1 MAENE
6 AQKPED
12 ILREILSGLQS
23 GDAAE
28 RLNAIRQLGSL
39 NFSSEAIRNELERL
53 AGNDEDEAVRE
64 AALAAL
70 DLPTHRHVRSRINK
84 LTMGNRFIV
93 LNEINEWEKLELLD
107 KAKASV
113 LRKRYDFDAAP
124 AAKPA
129 DEPSLSQEKP
139 FDSLALSARASV
151 APPTGTS
158 QGEKANPR
166 ATLTQTLLSE
176 ANIKI
181 ALYLGAFF
189 VVASAAILGAFVDI
203 FRIPLLI
210 LGTLFFGGTSIAI
223 RKRLPQPSFALFIV
237 FSFFLPIT
245 ANVVENTLNL
255 SAPFTAAY
263 WVLIGLFMTAIWGG
277 GTWLYNSRLFSLTAF
292 AAFATAFYRVGDIF
306 GAEPELTAAMLG
318 IASFAGLAGVWGL
331 KKWRDA
337 KFALPLFLALQV
349 FQIGILGA
357 YQTMFMFGTGDFYAS
372 ELWNLPLALTWGL
385 AFLFYVF
392 SNLLYPFFLFPWLAA
407 GTLIFIPWL
416 VGAAFEA
423 NDLANA
429 ILFAVWGLIISAAS
443 EIINKVEA
451 ARKYSLPVLLA
462 SIPVLGVAVINGFLD
477 STAVGF
483 AAALFVTLIYGIL
496 HLLRPRGW
504 LWALALFS
512 FTTAYIAFFDLPMTE
527 SIQRFIGYQQVGLAL
542 IFLTLELL
550 LRKASGAWVLPPK
563 IFGGL
568 FTLIASITFI
578 AEEPEHAA
586 IGFAVLTVFFV
597 IYTAVQRKAL
607 YGYLPAAFLALT
619 TVYTLDYFELD
630 FWLPALTGLAVA
642 YFIVGVVIRTKD
654 AWAWMLRSSGLALG
668 TILALSA
675 LVTTKETG
683 GWYALAIGLLFAAEM
698 YLSRDGWFEIGV
710 PVLFNIGAFLILR
723 DLNIDKLSHHLLA
736 YSLVWLGADL
746 VSQLAFKEPRP
757 LKWIVRG
764 VGAVLT
770 GINYIFLFFDES
782 AATATLGFGVY
793 SLLFL
798 TVSLVYRQ
806 PDLFYAFTL
815 TLPLFVTFA
824 FRTFDITKWIHPV
837 IFLAMAYYAAG
848 FFLRLIKRASGWDTT
863 LLFSGLGVGI
873 AVSAAAPAFSGI
885 DAAIPVAFAATLWA
899 VEAFWRKNVWLGFP
913 ANGLYLLA
921 YFIILIELKVDQP
934 QFFSMGAALLG
945 MIQHYLL
952 TRAGSKTGTFVM
964 GMLSQLTLLGT
975 TYIQMVSN
983 GSEGLIYFVVL
994 FFQAIAVLFYGV
1006 VIRSRSLTFTPIFF
1020 SVVGVLSVLYIVVYD
1035 LLDAFTTILMVGC
1048 TGILLIGL
1056 GIAAVLMRERIT
1068 KIGER
1073 LSEWQA

>member
-6 AQKPED
+6 TKKPED
-12 ILREILSGLQS
+12 VLKEILSGLQS
-23 GDAAE
+23 GDAAN
-28 RLNAIRQLGSL
+28 RLNAIAELKSCS
-39 NFSSEAIRNELERL
+39 FSSEAIRNELERT
-53 AGNDEDEAVRE
+53 AVNDEDESVRRE
-64 AALAAL
+64 ALAAL
-70 DLPTHRHVRSRINK
+70 DLPTHRHVRSRTNK
-84 LTMGNRFIV
+84 LTMGNRFVV
-93 LNEINEWEKLELLD
+93 LNEINEWEKLGLLD
-107 KAKASV
+107 KSKSSV
-113 LRKRYDFDAAP
+113 LRRRYDFDAAP

-139 FDSLALSARASV
+139 IDTVQPAKESPFDFA
-151 APPTGTS
+151 
-158 QGEKANPR
+158 QGEKATPR
-166 ATLTQTLLSE
+166 LTLTQTLLSE

-181 ALYLGAFF
+181 SLYLGAFF

-210 LGTLFFGGTSIAI
+210 LGTVFFGGTSIAI

-245 ANVVENTLNL
+245 ANVVEDTLNL

-263 WVLIGLFMTAIWGG
+263 WVVIGLFMTVIWGG
-277 GTWLYNSRLFSLTAF
+277 GTWLYTSRLFSLTAF
-292 AAFATAFYRVGDIF
+292 AALATAFYRVGDIF
-306 GAEPELTAAMLG
+306 GAEPELTAATLG
-318 IASFAGLAGVWGL
+318 IALLAGLAGVWLL
-331 KKWRDA
+331 KKWQDA
-337 KFALPLFLALQV
+337 KFALPLFLAAQLLQ
-349 FQIGILGA
+349 FGLLSA
-357 YQTMFMFGTGDFYAS
+357 YQGMFMFGTPNFYAS
-372 ELWNLPLALTWGL
+372 PLWNLPLAFAWAI
-385 AFLFYVF
+385 AFPFYIF
-392 SNLLYPFFLFPWLAA
+392 SNLLYPFILFPWLAA
-407 GTLIFIPWL
+407 STLIFIPWAL
-416 VGAAFEA
+416 GSAFETG
-423 NDLANA
+423 NLTNA
-429 ILFAVWGLIISAAS
+429 ILFAIWGLVLSAAS
-443 EIINKVEA
+443 EIINRNSTAK
-451 ARKYSLPVLLA
+451 KYSLPILLA
-462 SIPVLGVAVINGFLD
+462 SIPVLSFAVVSGFNHN
-477 STAVGF
+477 TALGF
-483 AAALFVTLIYGIL
+483 AAALFVTLIYGVL
-496 HLLRPRGW
+496 HFLQRSPRGW
-504 LWALALFS
+504 LWALALLYFVIAYFS
-512 FTTAYIAFFDLPMTE
+512 FFTLPFMEKTD
-527 SIQRFIGYQQVGLAL
+527 IPVVYRQLGLAL

-550 LRKASGAWVLPPK
+550 LQKASRAWSLPPK
-563 IFGGL
+563 LLGSV
-568 FTLIASITFI
+568 FTLIATI
-578 AEEPEHAA
+578 AFLPESSERAA
-586 IGFAVLTVFFV
+586 IGFAILTVFFV
-597 IYTAVQRKAL
+597 IYTAVQRKAI

-619 TVYTLDYFELD
+619 IFFTLDHFKLD
-630 FWLPALTGLAVA
+630 AWLPALTGLAA
-642 YFIVGVVIRTKD
+642 LYFIIGTGKNMWS
-654 AWAWMLRSSGLALG
+654 AMLRYSGLILG
-668 TILALSA
+668 TTIALAA
-675 LVTTKETG
+675 LITTKETG
-683 GWYALAIGLLFAAEM
+683 GWYALVIGLLFAAEM
-698 YLSRDGWFEIGV
+698 YLSRNGWFEIGM
-710 PVLFNIGAFLILR
+710 PVIFNIGVFLILR
-723 DLNIDKLSHHLLA
+723 DLNIDELPHHLLA
-736 YSLVWLGADL
+736 YSLVWLGTDL
-746 VSQLAFKEPRP
+746 VSHVAFKGARP

-764 VGAVLT
+764 VGAMLT
-770 GINYIFLFFDES
+770 AINYLFLFFDKS
-782 AATATLGFGVY
+782 AATATLGFGLY

-806 PDLFYAFTL
+806 PNLFYAFTL

-824 FRTFDITKWIHPV
+824 FRNFDITKWIHPV
-837 IFLAMAYYAAG
+837 IFLAMGYYALG
-848 FFLRLIKRASGWDTT
+848 FFLRLVKRAPDWDTT
-863 LLFSGLGVGI
+863 LLFSGLGIGV
-873 AVSAAAPAFSGI
+873 AVSAAAPTFSGL

-1068 KIGER
+1068 KFGEK